1 MSNDEPRRL
10 RLYVSGDVCPWEMY
24 VSTGLPVPGR
34 SGFMTMAWE
43 PCEMPRGHAGPHL
56 VARVVMEQL
65 GLRKCAG
72 CSEVVPLEA
81 HHICGLLTTKRAT

>member
-1 MSNDEPRRL
+1 MNGNDEPRRL
-10 RLYVSGDVCPWEMY
+10 RLYVSGDVCPWEMF
-24 VSTGLPVPGR
+24 VPEHRRPNEPVAW
-34 SGFMTMAWE
+34 AWE
-43 PCEMPRGHAGPHL
+43 PCEMPRGHTGPHL

-81 HHICGLLTTKRAT
+81 KHVCPLSSTTRAT